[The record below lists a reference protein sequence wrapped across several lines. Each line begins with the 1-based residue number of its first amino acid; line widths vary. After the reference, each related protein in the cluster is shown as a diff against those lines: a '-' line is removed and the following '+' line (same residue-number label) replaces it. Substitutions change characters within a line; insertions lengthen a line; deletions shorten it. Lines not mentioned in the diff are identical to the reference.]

1 MTKINFS
8 LKIVK
13 QTKKHSSIFVRTR
26 KKAYQ
31 ASCLCSLFIS
41 SSLEDINRCKGK
53 GRHGS
58 EELGTHAIPS
68 QLAPATGG
76 TRGRKWRHT
85 LCRKGRSLDRR
96 ASRPGTALTGDGRGQ
111 HFERRKDCPSHWR
124 GGALTGALLSAW
136 APTRKQEGRGWTSCL
151 RPRSLRV
158 EPAKI
163 GKKLRCGVLP

>member
-53 GRHGS
+53 GRLKLKTNHQS
-58 EELGTHAIPS
+58 EY
-68 QLAPATGG
+68 QY
-76 TRGRKWRHT
+76 
-85 LCRKGRSLDRR
+85 SL
-96 ASRPGTALTGDGRGQ
+96 TYI
-111 HFERRKDCPSHWR
+111 
-124 GGALTGALLSAW
+124 
-136 APTRKQEGRGWTSCL
+136 L
-151 RPRSLRV
+151 R
-158 EPAKI
+158 
-163 GKKLRCGVLP
+163 